1 MASIG
6 TDPNG
11 HRRILFVAGDG
22 KRKTIR
28 LGKVSQRQAE
38 AFKIRLE
45 ALVGQRITGTFDD
58 ATARWIA
65 NRDEATY
72 AKLAAVGL
80 VPPRHRQ
87 TTTLGSFMT
96 DFFKSVQVKPS
107 TAVTYDQTRRVL
119 VEHFGG
125 AKPLPEI
132 GPAEAEKW
140 RQWQKGLGLADSTV
154 ARRVKSAR
162 QMFRVAVRWKL
173 VGENP
178 FTDVRAG
185 SMANKARQHFI
196 DRDVAQRVIDAC
208 PDAEWRLLFALSRYG
223 GLRCPSEHLA
233 LTWADVDWERGRMRV
248 PSSKTEHL
256 EGGDFRFIPLFPEL
270 VPYLQDAMELA
281 KPGTAHIV
289 TRYRRPNQNLRTQ
302 LLRIIAKAGERSWPK
317 LWHNLRSS
325 RQTEL
330 EEQFPTHVV
339 CAWLGNSEIVARAH
353 YLQVHDAHFDRASGK
368 SAAGAKSAAQ
378 NPAQQAHVPRR
389 MVSQTAL
396 SEVTQTLVFQGHSA
410 ECGFLQEPNMTP
422 TGFEPVSRP

>member
-1 MASIG
+1 MATIG

-11 HRRILFVAGDG
+11 RRRILFVAGDG
-22 KRKTIR
+22 KRKTVR

-38 AFKIRLE
+38 AFKVRLE
-45 ALVGQRITGTFDD
+45 VLVGQRITGTLDD
-58 ATARWIA
+58 ETARWVA
-65 NRDEATY
+65 GLEDDAH

-80 VPPRHRQ
+80 VPTRNRSV
-87 TTTLGSFMT
+87 TTLGAFLT
-96 DFFKSVQVKPS
+96 DFFKSVEVKPS
-107 TAVTYDQTRRVL
+107 TVTTYDQTRRVL
-119 VEHFGG
+119 VEHFGEAATLVG
-125 AKPLPEI
+125 I

-140 RQWQKGLGLADSTV
+140 RQWQKGLGLADSTI

-173 VGENP
+173 IGENP
-178 FTDVRAG
+178 FADVKAG

-196 DRDVAQRVIDAC
+196 DRDVARRVIDAC

-233 LTWADVDWERGRMRV
+233 LTRADVDWDRGRMRV
-248 PSSKTEHL
+248 PSCKTEHL
-256 EGGDFRFIPLFPEL
+256 AGGDHRFIPLFPEL
-270 VPYLQDAMELA
+270 VPYLQDALELA
-281 KPGTAHIV
+281 DPGSVHVI
-289 TRYRRPNQNLRTQ
+289 TRYRRANQNLRTQ
-302 LLRIIAKAGERSWPK
+302 LLRIIARAGEEPWPK

-353 YLQVHDAHFDRASGK
+353 YLQVRDAHFEQANGRADG
-368 SAAGAKSAAQ
+368 AAQ
-378 NPAQQAHVPRR
+378 NQAQQPHARPR
-389 MVSQTAL
+389 MVLRRPTATHAKPPDFPV
-396 SEVTQTLVFQGHSA
+396 EA
-410 ECGFLQEPNMTP
+410 RPCGSVQDPNMTP

>member
-1 MASIG
+1 MATIG

-11 HRRILFVAGDG
+11 RRRILFVAGDG
-22 KRKTIR
+22 KRKTVR

-38 AFKIRLE
+38 AFRVRLE
-45 ALVGQRITGTFDD
+45 ALVGRRITGTLDD
-58 ATARWIA
+58 ETARWVA
-65 NRDEATY
+65 GLEDGTH

-80 VPPRHRQ
+80 VPPRNRSV
-87 TTTLGSFMT
+87 TTLGAFLT
-96 DFFKSVQVKPS
+96 DFFKSVEVKAS
-107 TAVTYDQTRRVL
+107 TATTYDQTRRVL
-119 VEHFGG
+119 VEHFG
-125 AKPLPEI
+125 ADKALSNI
-132 GPAEAEKW
+132 GPVEADKW
-140 RQWQKGLGLADSTV
+140 RQWQKGLGLADSTI

-162 QMFRVAVRWKL
+162 QMLRVAVRWKL
-173 VGENP
+173 IGENP
-178 FTDVRAG
+178 FADVRAG

-196 DRDVAQRVIDAC
+196 GREAAQRVIDAC

-233 LTWADVDWERGRMRV
+233 LAWADVDWDRGRMRV

-256 EGGDFRFIPLFPEL
+256 EGGDHRFIPLFPEL
-270 VPYLQDAMELA
+270 VPYLQDALELA
-281 KPGTAHIV
+281 EPGAVHVI

-302 LLRIIAKAGERSWPK
+302 LLRIIARAGERPWPK

-353 YLQVHDAHFDRASGK
+353 YLQVRDAHFERANGK
-368 SAAGAKSAAQ
+368 AIEGGEGAAQ
-378 NPAQQAHVPRR
+378 NPAQQAHERR
-389 MVSQTAL
+389 RTLSQTPADARAKIAVL
-396 SEVTQTLVFQGHSA
+396 PSNSA
-410 ECGFLQEPNMTP
+410 TCDSMREPNMTP